1 MGVTEWKTRFAD
13 GHKKMTRMSDTTS
26 HHNAHTYRRSGQAY
40 DLSSTIN
47 MLGHLLGDVLREQ
60 EGEQFFRLEE
70 YLRLNI
76 KALRK
81 HYSPALEMKIIAT
94 LSRLQPARMADLIRA
109 FAIYFQLVNIAEEY
123 YAYRA
128 KVASLDF
135 NQDELSV
142 YNCVSNMTGKRYDK
156 DTVKSFMNRLSII
169 PVITAHPSETKRH
182 TIMMKHR
189 RIYDYLCSM
198 LECQFGH
205 ELEQYKMLIKNEIT
219 KLWQTD
225 EIRNRSVKVSDEVF
239 NGMFYFRHT
248 FYRVIDKLY
257 KKVST
262 AIKQIYPDI
271 PIPHDFMKF
280 GSWIGGDMDGNPY
293 VTQSTISDT
302 MDMHRDVILSL
313 YREDINMLFR
323 SLSISERRA
332 GISPELKESIKKDIK
347 RFDTIS
353 GLVDFQNISP
363 TEYYR
368 QKLTL
373 MYARVLALGNHKKG
387 AYNRID
393 EFISDLSLIQNSLCS
408 NKAYGIEEE
417 EVSALITKAHVFG
430 FHLAS
435 LDVRQHHA
443 VHEKVVD
450 ELLGATYARKD
461 EETRQKILLSR
472 LKEDFRIPLKLSKAA
487 QNTIDVFKAI
497 NRIQKTLGKNAVK
510 TYIISMSHGFSDI
523 LEVAFLLKITG
534 LVKPGEHGI
543 SSSVS
548 IAPLF
553 ETIHSLEQASHTME
567 QAFINKFY
575 MSILKN
581 SGMRQEIMLGY
592 SDSNKDGGILR
603 STWTLY
609 KAQKQLVSIANKYGV
624 NVLFFH
630 GRGGS
635 IGRGG
640 GPTYKA
646 FKAQPA
652 GTINGYVKF
661 TEQGEVVS
669 YKYANIDTA
678 LYNLESI
685 VSGVIAASFSHEH
698 INRKLYEE
706 SMNEIA
712 ESAYSYYRKNIHDNP
727 LLAGYFFSATPVKE
741 ISKLK
746 ISSRPAFRAKKGT
759 IDSIRAIPWSFSWA
773 QSRHNIPGWF
783 SFGYA
788 MSFFLKMHSGNI
800 KILKQMYKDWQFFKV
815 LVDNIEMSMAKAD
828 MRIALLYAGLAK
840 DKEGSKNFFNM
851 VRHEYSLSKRMLLM
865 ITGQKYLLEHQ
876 PELRLSLELREPYI
890 DVPTYI
896 QIILLGRL
904 KSNELLKK
912 EISRLTYPVLLS
924 INAISAGLKNTG

>member
-1 MGVTEWKTRFAD
+1 MVIKNKAGIDNMAL
-13 GHKKMTRMSDTTS
+13 
-26 HHNAHTYRRSGQAY
+26 HTYVHTYSRFGQVY

-60 EGEQFFRLEE
+60 EGEEFFRLEE
-70 YLRLNI
+70 YMRLSI
-76 KALRK
+76 KALRRN
-81 HYSPALEMKIIAT
+81 YSPALEIKIIDT
-94 LSRLQPARMADLIRA
+94 LSSLRPERMADLIRA

-128 KVASLDF
+128 RPASSNF

-142 YNCVSNMTGKRYDK
+142 YNCVFNMNNKSYDK
-156 DTVKSFMNRLSII
+156 NTIKFFMKHLSII

-182 TIMMKHR
+182 TVMVKHR
-189 RIYDYLCSM
+189 KVYDYLCSM
-198 LECQFGH
+198 LECRFGREH
-205 ELEQYKMLIKNEIT
+205 EREQYKMLIKNEIT

-239 NGMFYFRHT
+239 NGMFYFKHT

-262 AIKQIYPDI
+262 AIKRIYPDI
-271 PIPHDFMKF
+271 PISPDFMRF
-280 GSWIGGDMDGNPY
+280 GTWIGGDMDGNPQ
-293 VTQSTISDT
+293 VTKNTISDA
-302 MDMHRDVILSL
+302 MNMHRDTILSL
-313 YREDINMLFR
+313 YREDINALFR
-323 SLSISERRA
+323 SLSMSERQA
-332 GISPELKESIKKDIK
+332 GISAALKKSIKKDIK

-353 GLVDFQNISP
+353 GLVDFDSISP

-373 MYARVLALGNHKKG
+373 MYARLLAMGNHKKG
-387 AYNRID
+387 AYNTID
-393 EFISDLSLIQNSLCS
+393 EFLSDLLLIQNSLSS
-408 NKAYGIEEE
+408 NKAYDIADE
-417 EVSALITKAHVFG
+417 EVSSLIIKARVFG
-430 FHLAS
+430 FHFAS
-435 LDVRQHHA
+435 LDVRQHNI

-450 ELLGATYARKD
+450 ELLGARYAGED
-461 EETRQKILLSR
+461 EETRQKILIGC
-472 LKEDFRIPLKLSKAA
+472 LKGDFRIPSKLSKTA
-487 QNTIDVFKAI
+487 QNTIDVFKTIKRVQKNLGRDAI
-497 NRIQKTLGKNAVK
+497 K

-534 LVKPGEHGI
+534 LVKAGENGM

-553 ETIHSLEQASHTME
+553 ETIHNLEQAPHTMG
-567 QAFINKFY
+567 QAFSNKLY

-603 STWTLY
+603 STWSLY
-609 KAQKQLVSIANKYGV
+609 RSQERIVSIANQYGI

-646 FKAQPA
+646 FKAQPV

-685 VSGVIAASFSHEH
+685 VSGVISASFSHEH
-698 INRKLYEE
+698 KNRKLYEE
-706 SMNEIA
+706 SMDEIA
-712 ESAYSYYRKNIHDNP
+712 ESAYAYYSRNIHDNP
-727 LLAGYFFSATPVKE
+727 LLGDYFFSATPIKE

-746 ISSRPAFRAKKGT
+746 ISSRPAFRAEKGT

-788 MSFFLKMHSGNI
+788 VHSFSKRHRDGI
-800 KILKQMYKDWQFFKV
+800 KVLKQMYKNWEFFKV

-828 MRIALLYAGLAK
+828 MHIALLYSNLSR
-840 DKEGSKNFFNM
+840 DKEGSKHFFNM
-851 VRHEYSLSKRMLLM
+851 IRHEYALSKRMLLI
-865 ITGQKYLLEHQ
+865 ITGQKNLLENQ
-876 PELRLSLELREPYI
+876 PELRHSLELREPYI
-890 DVPTYI
+890 DAPTYI
-896 QIILLGRL
+896 QTILLDRL
-904 KSNELLKK
+904 KSNKLSKK

-924 INAISAGLKNTG
+924 IDAISAGLKNTG